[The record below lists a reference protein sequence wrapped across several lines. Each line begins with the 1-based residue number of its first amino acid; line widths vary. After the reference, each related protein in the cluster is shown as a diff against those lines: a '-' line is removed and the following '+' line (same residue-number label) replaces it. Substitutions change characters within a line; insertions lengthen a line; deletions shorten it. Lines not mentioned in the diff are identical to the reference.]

1 MWNGALNEGTAD
13 IWALSLTEYPV
24 LGEGWYTNDPNS
36 NVREYDSTSKVYP
49 QDLVGEVHADGEII
63 CGAFWKTYENL
74 GSMSQALNLF
84 ADLYDSGPD
93 GPNGTE
99 GIIYTDVLLEFLY
112 SDDNDG
118 NIFNLSL
125 IHI

>member
-36 NVREYDSTSKVYP
+36 NVREYDSTTKVYP

-63 CGAFWKTYENL
+63 CGVFWKTYENL
-74 GSMSQALNLF
+74 GSMSQSF
-84 ADLYDSGPD
+84 
-93 GPNGTE
+93 
-99 GIIYTDVLLEFLY
+99 
-112 SDDNDG
+112 
-118 NIFNLSL
+118 
-125 IHI
+125 